1 MKKIVYNLEEIE
13 KVTNELINLTVN
25 NKVIAFEG
33 LMGAGKTTLIK
44 SICEKLGVKD
54 VINSPTFSIINE
66 YQSPDYGLIYHFD
79 FYRIKNISEAQD
91 IGVEDY
97 FYSGCLC
104 LLEWAEKIKD
114 ILPENTLFIHI
125 EELPDGSRSITF

>member
-1 MKKIVYNLEEIE
+1 MKKIIYNIE
-13 KVTNELINLTVN
+13 QIGEVTDELINLTIN
-25 NKVIAFEG
+25 NKIIAFEG

-66 YQSPDYGLIYHFD
+66 YQSPKGLIYHFD
-79 FYRIKNISEAQD
+79 FYRIKNIPEGQD

-97 FYSGCLC
+97 FYSGYLC

-125 EELPDGSRSITF
+125 EELPDGNRLITY